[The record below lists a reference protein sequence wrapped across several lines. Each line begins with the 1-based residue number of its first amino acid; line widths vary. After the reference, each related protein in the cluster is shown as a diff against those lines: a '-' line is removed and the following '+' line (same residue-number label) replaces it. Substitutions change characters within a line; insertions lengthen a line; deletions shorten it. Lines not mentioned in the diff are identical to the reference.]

1 MFPFIDPVT
10 VEQFMQ
16 ELKSTRVGEH
26 KEEADLCTCADIHLI
41 YWSFIMPALLY
52 NYWWALILLGVLAGI
67 VSGTL
72 GLGSGIVVIPVLVL
86 LFGFGQK
93 SAQGT
98 ALAVMVP
105 MTLVGALRY
114 WKNPEID
121 MSLTIILLIVLGA
134 LVGVLAGTELACR
147 LPNQVLRK
155 VFAIFLVVV
164 AVRMFIASPKPIQPK
179 SGTNLMNQNN
189 ANLVDPGYTKNEA
202 KQQ

>member
-1 MFPFIDPVT
+1 MIA
-10 VEQFMQ
+10 Q
-16 ELKSTRVGEH
+16 LAGS
-26 KEEADLCTCADIHLI
+26 
-41 YWSFIMPALLY
+41 WWLY
-52 NYWWALILLGVLAGI
+52 IVLGVFAGL

-72 GLGSGIVVIPVLVL
+72 GLGSGVVVIPVLVL
-86 LFGFGQK
+86 ICGFEQK

-134 LVGVLAGTELACR
+134 LAGVLVGTELAGR

-155 VFAIFLVVV
+155 VFAAFLVIA
-164 AVRMFIASPKPIQPK
+164 AVRMFITSPRPK
-179 SGTNLMNQNN
+179 QSGLGENLTNRNN
-189 ANLVDPGYTKNEA
+189 VNLVDHRETKNDA